1 MDYSKKRCH
10 FQKMIHGV
18 HQFIGDFQDYH
29 VVIAGYRNGN
39 MEICDCE
46 NNRYLVGYTILFDI
60 RKTNWQI

>member
-1 MDYSKKRCH
+1 
-10 FQKMIHGV
+10 MIHGV

-39 MEICDCE
+39 MKICDCE